1 MSQHS
6 RFILKPMSDLL
17 IEALSAIST
26 IGDGIESVPVSDYIL
41 QSVFLR
47 MTGFQEQKLKC
58 IVWDLATI
66 DYVYRFERF
75 SKRPVGECSCYDEKN
90 IIYKD
95 LYRMLSDKGVE
106 ISDDIRNDIFEQA
119 KEKIIEICSKSNL
132 RKWYSLQYVEF
143 ESYLTE
149 ISSLCIM
156 TEEHLFKQASNC
168 TNKEKD
174 GKQWRCTHGLCMQKV
189 FEQAVYQFRNQ
200 CAHYTQSYQNN
211 LPTLKTLASPYY
223 RYCNYFVRFFMLVLI
238 DEIFRYLYVTY
249 CKQG

>member
-6 RFILKPMSDLL
+6 KFILKPISDLL

-66 DYVYRFERF
+66 NYVYRFERF

-95 LYRMLSDKGVE
+95 LYRML
-106 ISDDIRNDIFEQA
+106 
-119 KEKIIEICSKSNL
+119 
-132 RKWYSLQYVEF
+132 
-143 ESYLTE
+143 
-149 ISSLCIM
+149 
-156 TEEHLFKQASNC
+156 
-168 TNKEKD
+168 
-174 GKQWRCTHGLCMQKV
+174 
-189 FEQAVYQFRNQ
+189 
-200 CAHYTQSYQNN
+200 
-211 LPTLKTLASPYY
+211 
-223 RYCNYFVRFFMLVLI
+223 
-238 DEIFRYLYVTY
+238 
-249 CKQG
+249 

>member
-6 RFILKPMSDLL
+6 KFILKPISDLL

-26 IGDGIESVPVSDYIL
+26 IGDGLESVPVSDYIL
-41 QSVFLR
+41 QSLFLR

-95 LYRMLSDKGVE
+95 LYRMLSDKGIE

-119 KEKIIEICSKSNL
+119 KETIIEICSKSSL
-132 RKWYSLQYVEF
+132 RKWYSMQYVEF

-200 CAHYTQSYQNN
+200 CAHNTQSYQNN
-211 LPTLKTLASPYY
+211 LPTLKTLVYPYY

-238 DEIFRYLYVTY
+238 DDIFRYLYGAY
-249 CKQG
+249 CKQE